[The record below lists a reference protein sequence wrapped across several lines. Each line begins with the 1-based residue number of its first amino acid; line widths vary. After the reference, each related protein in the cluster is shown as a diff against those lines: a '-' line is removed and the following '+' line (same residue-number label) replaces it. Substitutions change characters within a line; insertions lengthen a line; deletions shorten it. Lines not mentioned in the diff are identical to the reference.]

1 MSNEML
7 CRLADMKKEMLP
19 PQIVKH
25 LDVIEDEMAA
35 MAIETLEMLKKKKN
49 SGCSTSTET
58 SKVHKVNIG

>member
-35 MAIETLEMLKKKKN
+35 MAIEPF
-49 SGCSTSTET
+49 
-58 SKVHKVNIG
+58 